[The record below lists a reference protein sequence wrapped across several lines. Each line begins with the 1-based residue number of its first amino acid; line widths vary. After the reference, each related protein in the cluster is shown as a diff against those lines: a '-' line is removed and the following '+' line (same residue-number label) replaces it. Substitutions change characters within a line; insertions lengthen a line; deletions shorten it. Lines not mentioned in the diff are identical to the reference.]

1 MRTVHRLSQYQ
12 RLYQQLGNAPVA
24 VTIGELA
31 AMFYCSERHARTLVQ
46 QLQDQGWLSWHSQ
59 PGRGKRARL
68 HCLKTPDEL
77 RAQLLQQLLQ
87 QGNHQGRWRWRS
99 SIRCTCRICSARTS
113 AGNGRPAAD
122 AAHSYYRTLEA
133 LDPLTL
139 TGRAEQHL
147 VSTLHAGLTRLMTGN
162 PEPQPDLAHHWQIG
176 EHGLR
181 WRFFLRSQLR
191 WHNGEP
197 LTGQQLLQTLEK
209 LQRHPRSQPS
219 GQRRAH
225 QPATSAVHPV
235 RSAHGGL
242 LAGSPAGG
250 AALPDDPPGAADHR
264 RRPVQAG
271 VE

>member
-1 MRTVHRLSQYQ
+1 MAQFDPLH
-12 RLYQQLGNAPVA
+12 
-24 VTIGELA
+24 
-31 AMFYCSERHARTLVQ
+31 
-46 QLQDQGWLSWHSQ
+46 LQDLLSPHLGGQWQAGS
-59 PGRGKRARL
+59 P
-68 HCLKTPDEL
+68 TL
-77 RAQLLQQLLQ
+77 R
-87 QGNHQGRWRWRS
+87 
-99 SIRCTCRICSARTS
+99 I
-113 AGNGRPAAD
+113 P
-122 AAHSYYRTLEA
+122 YYRTLEA

-219 GQRRAH
+219 LANVAH
-225 QPATSAVHPV
+225 ISLPHPLCIQFDLRLADYWLAHRLAELPCLMTHPELPTIGAGPFKLALNEPQLVRLEQHAGYHLQHPYLDTIEYWITPTCPPPAPTPV
-235 RSAHGGL
+235 ASIRCA
-242 LAGSPAGG
+242 SPSVSKTIW
-250 AALPDDPPGAADHR
+250 
-264 RRPVQAG
+264 RRPGRCSAA
-271 VE
+271 

>member
-1 MRTVHRLSQYQ
+1 MRPVHRLSQYQ

-77 RAQLLQQLLQ
+77 RAAAATAAATGQPSGALEMAQLDPLHLQDLLSLHLGGQ
-87 QGNHQGRWRWRS
+87 WQAGS
-99 SIRCTCRICSARTS
+99 PTLRI
-113 AGNGRPAAD
+113 P
-122 AAHSYYRTLEA
+122 YYRTLEA

-235 RSAHGGL
+235 RSAPGGL

>member
-1 MRTVHRLSQYQ
+1 MA
-12 RLYQQLGNAPVA
+12 QLDP
-24 VTIGELA
+24 L
-31 AMFYCSERHARTLVQ
+31 H
-46 QLQDQGWLSWHSQ
+46 LQDLLSPHLGGQWQAGS
-59 PGRGKRARL
+59 P
-68 HCLKTPDEL
+68 TL
-77 RAQLLQQLLQ
+77 R
-87 QGNHQGRWRWRS
+87 
-99 SIRCTCRICSARTS
+99 I
-113 AGNGRPAAD
+113 P
-122 AAHSYYRTLEA
+122 YYRTLEA

-219 GQRRAH
+219 RPTSR
-225 QPATSAVHPV
+225 TSACHIRCASSSICARRTIGWLTGW
-235 RSAHGGL
+235 RSC
-242 LAGSPAGG
+242 LA
-250 AALPDDPPGAADHR
+250 
-264 RRPVQAG
+264 
-271 VE
+271 